1 MNPRNANSVPPA
13 PAPLPSGSRAGL
25 PRLDLLRSFEAA
37 ARLLSFTRAAD
48 ELALTQSAV
57 SKQIQLLESD
67 LGLPLFERRHRALAL
82 TEAGEVLQR
91 ATVDCI
97 ERLRDA
103 TARMRQLAPARQLSI
118 TCTAGFASLWLI
130 PRLARFTAEHPQVD
144 VRISATSD
152 WLDLDRAGIDV
163 AVRFCPLAM
172 GEGPPLFKESV
183 VPMCAPALLQ
193 DPARPLRRPSDLEQH
208 TLLAVDMPAPMALTV
223 DWEPWITA
231 MRLDAVRMKA
241 HLRFSQYTD
250 AVAAAVAGQGVV
262 IGRLPLL
269 RELLDQGRLVAPF
282 GRRAA
287 TQRGYFVAQS
297 GQAHRNPE
305 AQAFIA
311 WLRAEARAFVA
322 ASPSPASA

>member
-1 MNPRNANSVPPA
+1 MNPRNASSVPPA
-13 PAPLPSGSRAGL
+13 PATLPSGSRAGL

-103 TARMRQLAPARQLSI
+103 TARMRQLAPAPQLSI

-183 VPMCAPALLQ
+183 VPMCAPALLH
-193 DPARPLRRPSDLEQH
+193 DPARPLRRPADLEQH

-287 TQRGYFVAQS
+287 TRRGYFVAQS
-297 GQAHRNPE
+297 AQAHRNPE
-305 AQAFIA
+305 AQAFID